1 MTLSRGPLIA
11 LLASLVAVGMVAT
24 NIYVPALPAL
34 TRDFGTTPQMVQL
47 TLTVYFAAVALT
59 QLAYGPIS
67 DRIGRRPVVLAGIGL
82 YIVASLGCMLAPS
95 IEVLIRSVGSWKSW
109 VMCL

>member
-34 TRDFGTTPQMVQL
+34 TRDFGTTPQMV
-47 TLTVYFAAVALT
+47 
-59 QLAYGPIS
+59 
-67 DRIGRRPVVLAGIGL
+67 
-82 YIVASLGCMLAPS
+82 
-95 IEVLIRSVGSWKSW
+95 
-109 VMCL
+109 